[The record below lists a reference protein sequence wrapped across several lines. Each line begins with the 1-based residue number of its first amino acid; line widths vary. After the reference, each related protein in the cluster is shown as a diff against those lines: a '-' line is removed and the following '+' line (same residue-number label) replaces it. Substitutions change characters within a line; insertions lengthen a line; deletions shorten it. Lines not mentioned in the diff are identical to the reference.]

1 VINKFSIR
9 TRLAAIV
16 LLGMVIMAG
25 ALTALMLSNANDLF
39 LSQGRAELQRENQQ
53 IAAEIDAL
61 ADKAAS
67 SLLLAR
73 QDPAFNRLY
82 AATEVGDDEGRQ
94 AALQDIDSEML
105 YLQKVFA
112 IDEICVIGTN
122 GAEDA
127 RCVKGVMA
135 ADDDLSPDE
144 SDNPFFKPTM
154 DTPTGQVYRSEQP
167 YFSPDIHDWVLG
179 HATPIDLP
187 DGRRVGLLHFEIPL
201 EWFAQ
206 KVEAASP
213 TGSYSFLMTK
223 DGLLLDHP
231 SLVDP
236 RRVDHPRQHED
247 GEQAEEDEQVFPAAA
262 NFGSTSFQQLVQT
275 MLHNGDHTG
284 TATFQDSS
292 DSYEVV
298 YQPVFGGNWLLA
310 TVLPHSAIYAPGTA
324 LLRQTIM
331 VAVPLLILFVVL
343 MTLFAARM
351 IAPLRRLTRALRGLS
366 EGDLEQDVAV
376 STGTDEIAQI
386 TQAFHALVS
395 YQQRMA
401 ASARAIAA
409 GDLTEDIRPH
419 SERDILGVAYRGMLD
434 GLRQLVGQVRTA
446 AVDVADRSA
455 ELGRS
460 SAHTGEVAQRVSQAI
475 QDVAAGAQRTST
487 NAQETNTAVG
497 QLSQAI
503 EGVAL
508 GATDQAQQVQAASD
522 TAEQMAG
529 GVDRVAQNAHSVA
542 AASQQTRSAAE
553 QGVSA
558 VRETVAG
565 MAQIRSVVTDVAT
578 KVQGLGKLGEQ
589 IGQVVETIDDIAE
602 QTNLLALN
610 AAIEAARAGVHGQ
623 GFAVV
628 ADEVRKLAE
637 RSQRETRV
645 IAQLIQQVQG
655 ATLDAVS
662 ATESGIDQ
670 VADGTARAEQAGRA
684 LEDILVAAEHAANQ
698 VTEIAASAQEMAAG
712 ARAVTEAVVSIS
724 AVVEENTASTEE
736 MAAQSEQVSAAIRAI
751 ADVAEQQSVATDQM
765 SMSALEMSAQVKD
778 MSTRTEELVDISER
792 LRTLVAR
799 FSLEHDNSA
808 EAEAPAP
815 LRRAA

>member
-1 VINKFSIR
+1 MNKFSIGNK
-9 TRLAAIV
+9 LAAIV
-16 LLGMVIMAG
+16 LLGMVIMAS

-39 LSQGRAELQRENQQ
+39 VSQGRAELQRQNQE
-53 IAAEIDAL
+53 IAGEIDAL

-73 QDPAFNRLY
+73 QDPAFNKLY
-82 AATEVGDDEGRQ
+82 EATDAGDEEARA
-94 AALQDIDSEML
+94 AALQDIDNEML

-135 ADDDLSPDE
+135 ADDDLSSDE

-154 DTPTGQVYRSEQP
+154 ETRPGQVYRSEQP

-213 TGSYSFLMTK
+213 IGGYSFLMTR

-231 SLVDP
+231 ALTDP
-236 RRVDHPRQHED
+236 RRVDHPRPHED
-247 GEQAEEDEQVFPAAA
+247 GEQAEEDEQVFPAAST
-262 NFGSTSFQQLVQT
+262 FGSTSFQQLVQT
-275 MLHNGDHTG
+275 MLHDADQTG
-284 TATFQDSS
+284 TTTFQDSS

-298 YQPVFGGNWLLA
+298 YQPVFGGNWMLA
-310 TVLPHSAIYAPGTA
+310 TVLPHSAIYAPVTA
-324 LLRQTIM
+324 LMRQTIM
-331 VAVPLLILFVVL
+331 VAVPLLILGVIL
-343 MTLFAARM
+343 MTLFAGRM
-351 IAPLRRLTRALRGLS
+351 VAPLRNLTRALRGLA
-366 EGDLEQDVAV
+366 EGDLEQEVAV
-376 STGTDEIAQI
+376 NKGTDEIAQM
-386 TQAFHALVS
+386 TQAFHSLVA

-409 GDLTEDIRPH
+409 GDLTEDVRPC
-419 SERDILGVAYRGMLD
+419 SERDVLGVAYRGMVE

-446 AVDVADRSA
+446 AMDVAERSA
-455 ELGRS
+455 DLGSS
-460 SAHTGEVAQRVSQAI
+460 SAHTGTMAQRVSDAI
-475 QDVAAGAQRTST
+475 QNVASGAQRTSS
-487 NAQETNTAVG
+487 NVQETNAAVG

-503 EGVAL
+503 ESVAL
-508 GATDQAQQVQAASD
+508 GATHQAQQAQAASD
-522 TAEQMAG
+522 TAQQMAS
-529 GVDRVAQNAHSVA
+529 GVDRVAANAHSVA
-542 AASQQTRSAAE
+542 AASQETRSAAE
-553 QGVSA
+553 VGVSS
-558 VRETVAG
+558 VRETVAS
-565 MAQIRSVVTDVAT
+565 MAQIRADVMDLAT
-578 KVQGLGKLGEQ
+578 KVQGLGKLGQQ
-589 IGQVVETIDDIAE
+589 IGQVVETINDIAE

-637 RSQRETRV
+637 RSQRETRI

-655 ATLDAVS
+655 ATQEAVN
-662 ATESGIDQ
+662 ATDSGMNQ
-670 VADGTARAEQAGRA
+670 VTDGTARAEQAGRA
-684 LEDILVAAEHAANQ
+684 LEDILAAAERAANQ

-736 MAAQSEQVSAAIRAI
+736 MAAQSEQVSAAIQTI
-751 ADVAEQQSVATDQM
+751 AHVAEEQSAATD
-765 SMSALEMSAQVKD
+765 EMSASASEMSDQVKD
-778 MSTRTEELVDISER
+778 MTARTEELVAISDR

-799 FSLEHDNSA
+799 FSLESV
-808 EAEAPAP
+808 EAETKAP
-815 LRRAA
+815 LRLAA